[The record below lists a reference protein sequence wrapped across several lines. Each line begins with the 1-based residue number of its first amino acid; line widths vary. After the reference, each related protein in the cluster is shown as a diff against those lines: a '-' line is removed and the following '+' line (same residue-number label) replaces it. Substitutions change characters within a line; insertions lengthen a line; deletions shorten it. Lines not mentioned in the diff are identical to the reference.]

1 MKKQTKEEKA
11 LALTSDGIF
20 RAFEKAV
27 PKGATT
33 VHVLEAAA
41 TIIASSLVQMDGATR
56 QDFRNVLAHIEE
68 YAIRRVAG
76 LKEEESKKAN

>member
-41 TIIASSLVQMDGATR
+41 TLIASSLVQMEGATR

-68 YAIRRVAG
+68 YALRRVT